1 MGNEASLEGE
11 GLPEGLAAAAGGAG
25 DSGSALHPGIPAG
38 MEADLSQLSE
48 EERRQIAAV
57 MSRAQGLPKGSVPA
71 AAAESPSMHR
81 HAQYDGDVQAYIYR
95 FPCTKQELDSSQPPK
110 QPGKPPDPGRPTQ
123 PGLSKSRTTD
133 TFRSE
138 QKLPGRSPST
148 ISLKESKS
156 RTDFK
161 EEYKSSMMPGFFSDV
176 NPLSAVSSVVNKFNP
191 FDLISDSEAS
201 QEETTRKQK
210 VVQKDQGKP
219 EGVTKPPLQQPSPK
233 SVPKQGPA
241 KEVIQ
246 QDSSPKSASSQQ
258 PEKIKPQPP
267 STGKP
272 SQASSQPPPT
282 DQAKLPIQRD
292 AARPQTKPSDTGK
305 PSQQSPAKT
314 PAQQAS
320 PGKSGAQQPGPAKAT
335 VQQPG
340 PAKSPAQSAGTG
352 RPLAQPPV
360 TSKPPAQQ
368 AGVEKT
374 SSQQPGPKSLTQT
387 PGLGKIPPGP
397 VKSPAQQPG
406 TAKLPAQQPGP
417 QPPAKVPGP
426 TKTPAQQSG
435 PGKIPAQ
442 QPGPAKPSPQQPIP
456 TKPQPQQPAPT
467 KPPHQQPT
475 PAKPQPQQPTP
486 AKSQPQQPTP
496 AKPQPQQPAPAKP
509 QPQQSTPAKPQP
521 QQPSQAKPQPQQ
533 PSQAKPQAQQ
543 PAPVKPSAQQ
553 PMKATSQTVT
563 GRPLQPP
570 PTSAAESPGQGP
582 SKTICPLCNTTE
594 LLLHIPE
601 KANFNTCTECQTTV
615 CSLCGFNPN
624 PHLTEVSA
632 FIKVQDWTVIH
643 LELRFVQGHSDDAIC
658 YFQIKEWLCLNCQMQ
673 RALGGE
679 LAPIPSSPQPS
690 PKAASVPPAA
700 AASKPPGPPQ
710 PASPKK
716 EPPPKQD
723 TPKAPEQ
730 KKPPPLV
737 KQPTLHGPAPATA
750 PKPPVAEV
758 LPEPAPPKEPSAT
771 PPEQAKAPVADVK
784 PKQPKMAEPRTDTQS
799 SAAAATKPD
808 ILSSQAQSEAQA
820 QTALPLKTD
829 SAKPS
834 QSFPPT
840 EEKITPFD
848 SKAMPRPASDSKII
862 SHPGPNSESKDPK
875 HVDPT
880 QKKEEPKKA
889 QTKMSP
895 KPDAK
900 PVPKGSPTPSGPR
913 PPTGQAAP
921 PPQQPPK
928 PQEQSRRFSL
938 NLGSITDAPKSQPMT
953 PQETVTGKLF
963 GFGASIFSQASN
975 LISTAGQPGPHPQ
988 TGPVAPTKQA
998 PTPSQTPAAQGPP
1011 KSTGQLPPAPAKA
1024 MSVKETKAPAAESL
1038 ESKTEQAVKRIEKD
1052 KKAPA
1057 GKVSKPPAA
1066 EPEKAMLTHKLDKT
1080 QPKPTCPLCKTELNI
1095 GSQDPP
1101 NFNTCTECKSQVCN
1115 LCGFNPTP
1123 HLTEEVVSCANASRV
1138 LHTFSSISFSVTG
1151 FMLRSLIHL
1160 DLSFVHG
1167 NRYGSICNLLHVDI
1181 QIALRIQ
1188 QFSEPE
1194 IHFSLALTEVA

>member
-25 DSGSALHPGIPAG
+25 GSGSALHPGIPAG

-81 HAQYDGDVQAYIYR
+81 HAQHDGEVQTYIYR
-95 FPCTKQELDSSQPPK
+95 FPCTKQELDSSQSPK
-110 QPGKPPDPGRPTQ
+110 QPRKPPDPGRPAQ

-133 TFRSE
+133 TFRPE
-138 QKLPGRSPST
+138 QKLPGRRPST

-161 EEYKSSMMPGFFSDV
+161 EEHKPSLMPGFFSDV

-210 VVQKDQGKP
+210 VAQKDQGKS
-219 EGVTKPPLQQPSPK
+219 EGITKPPLQQPSPK
-233 SVPKQGPA
+233 SVPKQQGPV
-241 KEVIQ
+241 KEGIQ
-246 QDSSPKSASSQQ
+246 QDPSPKSASSQQ
-258 PEKIKPQPP
+258 AEKIKPQAP

-272 SQASSQPPPT
+272 SQASSQPPQT
-282 DQAKLPIQRD
+282 DQTKLPIEKD
-292 AARPQTKPSDTGK
+292 TARPQTKPSEPGK

-320 PGKSGAQQPGPAKAT
+320 PGKSAAQQPGPAKAT

-340 PAKSPAQSAGTG
+340 PTKSPAQPAGTVKA
-352 RPLAQPPV
+352 PVQPPV
-360 TSKPPAQQ
+360 TSKPSVQQ

-374 SSQQPGPKSLTQT
+374 SSQQPGPKPLNQT
-387 PGLGKIPPGP
+387 PGPGKIPPGP

-406 TAKLPAQQPGP
+406 TAKLPAQQTGP

-426 TKTPAQQSG
+426 TKTPPAQQSG
-435 PGKIPAQ
+435 PGKTPAQ
-442 QPGPAKPSPQQPIP
+442 QPGPAKSSPQQPVPAKLQPQPQQP
-456 TKPQPQQPAPT
+456 TPVKPQPQQPAPT
-467 KPPHQQPT
+467 KPPQQT
-475 PAKPQPQQPTP
+475 APAKP
-486 AKSQPQQPTP
+486 QPQQPTP

-509 QPQQSTPAKPQP
+509 S
-521 QQPSQAKPQPQQ
+521 
-533 PSQAKPQAQQ
+533 AQQ
-543 PAPVKPSAQQ
+543 PAPAKPSAQQ
-553 PMKATSQTVT
+553 QPMKPTSQTVS

-570 PTSAAESPGQGP
+570 PTSAAQTPGQDL

-594 LLLHIPE
+594 LLLHSPE

-624 PHLTEVSA
+624 PHLTE
-632 FIKVQDWTVIH
+632 
-643 LELRFVQGHSDDAIC
+643 
-658 YFQIKEWLCLNCQMQ
+658 IKEWLCLNCQMQ

-679 LAPIPSSPQPS
+679 LAPIPSSPKPS
-690 PKAASVPPAA
+690 PKAASVPPTA
-700 AASKPPGPPQ
+700 AASKPPVPSQ

-723 TPKAPEQ
+723 SPKAPES

-737 KQPTLHGPAPATA
+737 KQPTLHGPTPATT
-750 PKPPVAEV
+750 PKPPVAEA
-758 LPEPAPPKEPSAT
+758 LPEPAPPKEPSASL
-771 PPEQAKAPVADVK
+771 PEKAKAPVADVK
-784 PKQPKMAEPRTDTQS
+784 PKQPKTAEPRADVQS
-799 SAAAATKPD
+799 SAVATTRPD
-808 ILSSQAQSEAQA
+808 VPSSQVQPQA
-820 QTALPLKTD
+820 QVQTAPPLKTD

-834 QSFPPT
+834 HSFPPT
-840 EEKITPFD
+840 GEKTTPSD

-862 SHPGPNSESKDPK
+862 SHPGHSSESKDPK

-880 QKKEEPKKA
+880 HRKEEPKKA
-889 QTKMSP
+889 QIKMSP

-913 PPTGQAAP
+913 PTPSQAAP
-921 PPQQPPK
+921 PSHQPLK
-928 PQEQSRRFSL
+928 PQEQPRRFSL
-938 NLGSITDAPKSQPMT
+938 NLGSITDAPKSQPTT

-988 TGPVAPTKQA
+988 TGPAAPTKQA
-998 PTPSQTPAAQGPP
+998 PTPSQTPAAP
-1011 KSTGQLPPAPAKA
+1011 KPTGQLPPAPAKA
-1024 MSVKETKAPAAESL
+1024 PPVKKETKAPSAESL
-1038 ESKTEQAVKRIEKD
+1038 ESKPEQAPAAKRLEKD
-1052 KKAPA
+1052 KKPQPS
-1057 GKVSKPPAA
+1057 KVSKPPPA
-1066 EPEKAMLTHKLDKT
+1066 EPDKT
-1080 QPKPTCPLCKTELNI
+1080 TKSEPTCPLCKTELNI

-1101 NFNTCTECKSQVCN
+1101 NFNTCTQCKSQVCN
-1115 LCGFNPTP
+1115 LCGFNPKP
-1123 HLTEEVVSCANASRV
+1123 HLTERTNFDIAQDLEFNLIRSRIIHAFFDNQN
-1138 LHTFSSISFSVTG
+1138 LGKRTSGLAEISFED
-1151 FMLRSLIHL
+1151 FMTISAYFKPLRSHFNKEEAELGNQPTIWQRTNFDIAQDLEFNLIRSRIIHAFFDNQNL
-1160 DLSFVHG
+1160 GKRTSGLAEISFEDFMTI
-1167 NRYGSICNLLHVDI
+1167 NAYFKP
-1181 QIALRIQ
+1181 LR
-1188 QFSEPE
+1188 S
-1194 IHFSLALTEVA
+1194 HFNKEEAELYH